1 MIHWILRNRWLNC
14 DELTKHIFF
23 IMSHIYREDN
33 QSTNDIATR
42 GLQTHDS
49 QWWDTIHNNIN
60 NPFTRNRLGL
70 TRGGQDPEIRP
81 NPPKPKVK
89 NRNGSGSNCKTGSNG
104 KNSVSCG

>member
-70 TRGGQDPEIRP
+70 TYINFGNLFWTIVLFFPSPGFSYRF
-81 NPPKPKVK
+81 
-89 NRNGSGSNCKTGSNG
+89 
-104 KNSVSCG
+104 